1 MDFDNKTLKLPKYQK
16 LLEGLCDDAKFSEM
30 IPVIAHGSQIEHD
43 DQQPA
48 EEDLKKVKATESIPK
63 LAQDDRLEVLPVIVK
78 LLFSKLLKK
87 KG

>member
-43 DQQPA
+43 D
-48 EEDLKKVKATESIPK
+48 
-63 LAQDDRLEVLPVIVK
+63 
-78 LLFSKLLKK
+78 
-87 KG
+87 